1 MSKQFDTHFKQ
12 MQQQQQIQVAENN
25 SSLTEVTGDFSR
37 SYVLEMNLFITRFNY
52 IPNYIVEP
60 NINCSKALDW
70 LVEKYNNEVIDVN
83 YNKIIHRNAKDAALD
98 DVFIYLY
105 EDLMVNFDTQQ
116 SKVRYLFKKTPVEKV
131 ETILQAIKKF
141 KKRKSKHVPRISII
155 TNPGGGLST
164 TSFELKKPKLN
175 ITDNYNDDF
184 KEVHQII
191 AKRLSTKD
199 DKGLVL
205 LHGKP
210 GTGKTSYLRFLAA
223 TLKKE
228 IIFLPPNMATVMTS
242 PDLMGLLIDN
252 ANSIFVIEDAEKI
265 IIDRER
271 NGHSPVSALLNIT
284 DGLLSDCL
292 NIQVICSFNTDISK
306 VDEALLRKGR
316 LIAKYEFKE
325 LEVAKAQA
333 LSNKLGFKTIIET
346 PMKLT
351 NIYNQNEQEFVASP
365 ARKTIGFLANK
376 N

>member
-1 MSKQFDTHFKQ
+1 MSKQFETHFKQ
-12 MQQQQQIQVAENN
+12 MQQQQKIQVAENN
-25 SSLTEVTGDFSR
+25 ASLTQVTGEINR
-37 SYVLEMNLFITRFNY
+37 SYINEMNLFITRFNY
-52 IPNYIVEP
+52 IPNYIVEI
-60 NINCSKALDW
+60 NINCTKALDW
-70 LVEKYNNEVIDVN
+70 LIEKYNHEVMDVN
-83 YNKIIHRNAKDAALD
+83 FNKTYYNKLKQSTLD

-105 EDLMVNFDTQQ
+105 EDLMVNIDTQG
-116 SKVRYLFKKTPVEKV
+116 SKVRYLFKKTAVAKV
-131 ETILQAIKKF
+131 EPIMQAIKKF
-141 KKRKSKHVPRISII
+141 KKRKGKKIPRISII
-155 TNPGGGLST
+155 THSHGSLST
-164 TSFELKKPKLN
+164 GRFELKKPKLN
-175 ITDNYNDDF
+175 IVDNYNDDF
-184 KEVHQII
+184 QEVHQTIV
-191 AKRLSTKD
+191 KRLSKKD

-228 IIFLPPNMATVMTS
+228 IIFLPPSMASVMTS
-242 PDLMGLLIDN
+242 PDLMSLLIEN

-292 NIQVICSFNTDISK
+292 SIQVICSFNTDISK

-333 LSNKLGFKTIIET
+333 LSNKLGFTTIIEA

-351 NIYNQNEQEFVASP
+351 NIYNQNDQDFVANP
-365 ARKTIGFLANK
+365 ARKTIGFFAN
-376 N
+376 

>member
-1 MSKQFDTHFKQ
+1 MSKQFETHFKQ
-12 MQQQQQIQVAENN
+12 MQQHQKIQVAENN
-25 SSLTEVTGDFSR
+25 ASLTQVTGEINR
-37 SYVLEMNLFITRFNY
+37 SYINEMNLFITRFNY
-52 IPNYIVEP
+52 IPNYIIEI
-60 NINCSKALDW
+60 NINCTKALDW
-70 LVEKYNNEVIDVN
+70 LIEKYNHEVMDVN
-83 YNKIIHRNAKDAALD
+83 FNKTYYNKLKQSTLD

-105 EDLMVNFDTQQ
+105 EDLMVNIDTQG
-116 SKVRYLFKKTPVEKV
+116 SKVRYLFKKTAVAKV
-131 ETILQAIKKF
+131 EPIMQAIKKF
-141 KKRKSKHVPRISII
+141 KKRKGKKIPRISII
-155 TNPGGGLST
+155 TQSHGSLGTGR
-164 TSFELKKPKLN
+164 FELKKPKLN
-175 ITDNYNDDF
+175 IVDNYNDDF
-184 KEVHQII
+184 KEVHQTIVQ
-191 AKRLSTKD
+191 RLSKKN

-228 IIFLPPNMATVMTS
+228 IIFLPPSMASVMTS
-242 PDLMGLLIDN
+242 PDLMSLLIEN

-292 NIQVICSFNTDISK
+292 SIQVICSFNTDISK

-333 LSNKLGFKTIIET
+333 LSNKLGFTTIIEA

-351 NIYNQNEQEFVASP
+351 NIYNQNDQDFVANP
-365 ARKTIGFLANK
+365 ARKTIGFFAN
-376 N
+376 

>member
-1 MSKQFDTHFKQ
+1 MSKQFETHFKQ
-12 MQQQQQIQVAENN
+12 MQQQQKIQVAENN
-25 SSLTEVTGDFSR
+25 ASLTQVTGEINR
-37 SYVLEMNLFITRFNY
+37 SYINEMNLFITRFNY
-52 IPNYIVEP
+52 IPNYIIEI
-60 NINCSKALDW
+60 NINCTKALDW
-70 LVEKYNNEVIDVN
+70 LIEKYNHEVMDVN
-83 YNKIIHRNAKDAALD
+83 FNKTYYNKLKQSTLD

-105 EDLMVNFDTQQ
+105 EDLMVNIDTQG
-116 SKVRYLFKKTPVEKV
+116 SKVRYLFKKTAVAKV
-131 ETILQAIKKF
+131 EPIMQAIKKF
-141 KKRKSKHVPRISII
+141 KKRKGKKIPRISII
-155 TNPGGGLST
+155 TQSHGSLGTGR
-164 TSFELKKPKLN
+164 FELKKPKLN
-175 ITDNYNDDF
+175 IVDNYNDDF
-184 KEVHQII
+184 KEVHQTIVQ
-191 AKRLSTKD
+191 RLSKKN

-228 IIFLPPNMATVMTS
+228 IIFLPPSMASVMTS
-242 PDLMGLLIDN
+242 PDLMSLLIEN

-292 NIQVICSFNTDISK
+292 SIQVICSFNTDISK

-333 LSNKLGFKTIIET
+333 LSNKLGFTTIIEA

-351 NIYNQNEQEFVASP
+351 NIYNQNDQDFVANP
-365 ARKTIGFLANK
+365 ARKTIGFFAN
-376 N
+376 

>member
-1 MSKQFDTHFKQ
+1 MSKQFETHFKQ
-12 MQQQQQIQVAENN
+12 MQQQQKIQVAENN
-25 SSLTEVTGDFSR
+25 AALTEVTGDFSR
-37 SYVLEMNLFITRFNY
+37 SYVFEMNLFITRFNY
-52 IPNYIVEP
+52 VPNYIVET
-60 NINCSKALDW
+60 NINCTKALDW
-70 LVEKYNNEVIDVN
+70 LIEKYSTEIIDVS
-83 YNKIIHRNAKDAALD
+83 YNKICYRRAKEAALD
-98 DVFIYLY
+98 DVFIFLF
-105 EDLMVNFDTQQ
+105 EDLIVNFDTNQENI
-116 SKVRYLFKKTPVEKV
+116 RCLFKKTPIEKV
-131 ETILQAIKKF
+131 ETILLNIKKF
-141 KKRKSKHVPRISII
+141 KKRKSKHIPRINII
-155 TNPGGGLST
+155 VNSMGRLGTAR
-164 TSFELKKPKLN
+164 FELTKPKLN
-175 ITDNYNDDF
+175 IADNYNDDF
-184 KEVHQII
+184 KAVHQTII
-191 AKRLSTKD
+191 QRLSTKD

-252 ANSIFVIEDAEKI
+252 VNSIFVIEDAEKI

-333 LSNKLGFKTIIET
+333 LSNKLGFKTIIEA

>member
-1 MSKQFDTHFKQ
+1 MSKQFETHFKQ
-12 MQQQQQIQVAENN
+12 MQQQQKIQVAENN
-25 SSLTEVTGDFSR
+25 ASLTQVTGEINR
-37 SYVLEMNLFITRFNY
+37 SYINEMNLFITRFNY
-52 IPNYIVEP
+52 IPNYIVEI
-60 NINCSKALDW
+60 NINCTKALDW
-70 LVEKYNNEVIDVN
+70 LIEKYNHEVMDVN
-83 YNKIIHRNAKDAALD
+83 FSKTYYNKLKQSTLD

-105 EDLMVNFDTQQ
+105 EDLMVNIDTQG
-116 SKVRYLFKKTPVEKV
+116 SKVRYLFKKTAVVKV
-131 ETILQAIKKF
+131 EPIMQAIKKF
-141 KKRKSKHVPRISII
+141 KKRKGKKIPRISII
-155 TNPGGGLST
+155 THSHGSLST
-164 TSFELKKPKLN
+164 GRFELKKPKLN
-175 ITDNYNDDF
+175 IVDNYNDDF
-184 KEVHQII
+184 QEVHQTIVQ
-191 AKRLSTKD
+191 RLSKKD

-228 IIFLPPNMATVMTS
+228 IIFLPPSMASVMTS
-242 PDLMGLLIDN
+242 PDLMSLLIEN

-292 NIQVICSFNTDISK
+292 SIQVICSFNTDISK

-333 LSNKLGFKTIIET
+333 LSNKLGFTTIIEA

-351 NIYNQNEQEFVASP
+351 NIYNQNDQEFVANP
-365 ARKTIGFLANK
+365 ARKTIGFLAY
-376 N
+376 